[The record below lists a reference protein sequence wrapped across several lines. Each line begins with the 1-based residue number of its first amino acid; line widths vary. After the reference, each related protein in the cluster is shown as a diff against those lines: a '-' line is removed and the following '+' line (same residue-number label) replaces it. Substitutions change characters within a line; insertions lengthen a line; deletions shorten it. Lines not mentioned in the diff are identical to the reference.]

1 MTTLHS
7 QTAFFHSPSNSPSV
21 NKIQATI
28 NMNIVKINSLAEI
41 DNIIALLLGW
51 VESEIEEECSQFT
64 PGATW
69 IYGGDYYAIKV
80 KLLFPEEV
88 VNAGG
93 ESEWTYEHEDWYENG
108 GAPYFSSLG
117 RDTNI
122 LLEECDRVAAP
133 LEHRMGLVLEWFRNK
148 DNIGC
153 QIQKYEF
160 KKPESLIPVVAYTG
174 TNFNIPRINES
185 CNLYG
190 MSVVARH
197 QN

>member
-1 MTTLHS
+1 
-7 QTAFFHSPSNSPSV
+7 
-21 NKIQATI
+21 
-28 NMNIVKINSLAEI
+28 MNIVKINSLAEI

-108 GAPYFSSLG
+108 GAPYFSSQWS
-117 RDTNI
+117 DTNI
-122 LLEECDRVAAP
+122 LLEECDRT
-133 LEHRMGLVLEWFRNK
+133 GLVLEWFRNK

-160 KKPESLIPVVAYTG
+160 EKPESLIPVVAYTG
-174 TNFNIPRINES
+174 TNFNIPKS
-185 CNLYG
+185 
-190 MSVVARH
+190 MSLATCMAWLLWH
-197 QN
+197 GIKIEFEFDKLTDEYCITGSELSSQDIGSPNDT